1 MLGENIRVS
10 TQQFDSADSQDDAQR
25 PLPQITQKQAKRLNT
40 PIRGMIISTVVLVLI
55 TLPIYWLMPQP
66 NKNPYRPSVDVPVVA
81 YESSQQAGYPVVSPE
96 LEGWHYN
103 FARWNT
109 GNSDGIDYWQT
120 GQVTPSEH
128 YIETTQAKDTNATWV
143 SNMVDNA
150 PVSGETEVAGVTW
163 EVRSLTNKDKQI
175 TLSYVGEV
183 EGTTVIVSGEAD
195 AAEIEQLAE
204 ATVAYAKKPVHTEAP
219 TADPSSGIK

>member
-1 MLGENIRVS
+1 MS
-10 TQQFDSADSQDDAQR
+10 TQDFDQIQEPDER

-40 PIRGMIISTVVLVLI
+40 PIRGMIISTIALVLI

-66 NKNPYRPSVDVPVVA
+66 NKNPYRPTVDVATVA

-96 LEGWHYN
+96 LDGWHYN

-143 SNMVDNA
+143 ANMIDNA
-150 PVSGETEVAGVTW
+150 AVSDKTEVAGISW
-163 EVRSLTNKDKQI
+163 EVHSLTDKDGKT

-183 EGTTVIVSGEAD
+183 KGTTVIVSGQAESS
-195 AAEIEQLAE
+195 EIEQLVE
-204 ATVAYAKKPVHTEAP
+204 SSVDYLKAP
-219 TADPSSGIK
+219 THTTAPSDTPSNGIQ